1 MDGKSEVNTEIICNQ
16 VAGDFS
22 DWEGINM
29 RRGPKE
35 DEWTIVLHLQEG
47 R

>member
-1 MDGKSEVNTEIICNQ
+1 

-29 RRGPKE
+29 RRGK
-35 DEWTIVLHLQEG
+35 DEEEWSILLHLQQG

>member
-1 MDGKSEVNTEIICNQ
+1 

-29 RRGPKE
+29 RKGSKEE
-35 DEWTIVLHLQEG
+35 DEWTILLHLQQG